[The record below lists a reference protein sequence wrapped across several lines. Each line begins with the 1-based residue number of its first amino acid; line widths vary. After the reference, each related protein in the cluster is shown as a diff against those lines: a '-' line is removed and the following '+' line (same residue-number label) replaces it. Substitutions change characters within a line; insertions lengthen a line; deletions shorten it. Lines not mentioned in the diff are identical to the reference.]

1 MRKTMMG
8 WVVTTVAVAAVF
20 SVPSDARS
28 QSSDDAGRAAR
39 LESEASRFLD
49 QPEQWAYAANLY
61 WAAAQLRADG
71 DPQVQE
77 DLKIAANLVFE
88 TGDAAGAITALES
101 GASRALASG
110 NFVQAVNM
118 FADAAWVAQ
127 KSELKAEEHRLVVKV
142 AELAQSSDLT
152 RSERTQ
158 IESRIQAS

>member
-8 WVVTTVAVAAVF
+8 WVVATVAVAAVF

-28 QSSDDAGRAAR
+28 QSSEDAGRAAR

-88 TGDAAGAITALES
+88 TGDAAGAIAALES
-101 GASRALASG
+101 GASRALANG

-127 KSELKAEEHRLVVKV
+127 KSEFQIAERMLAFKV
-142 AELAQSSDLT
+142 AELANSSELT
-152 RSERTQ
+152 RSERNQ
-158 IESRIQAS
+158 IQSRLQSS